1 MPAVGANG
9 SLITPTQLRKVPKRD
24 MDRHTMGLSARRPA
38 RRFHKYV
45 FTFAAVFMFSLG
57 GANPNALAINIEL
70 QPSRKIGDEEKRE
83 EVGEISIAQQYGVA
97 YLPLMIMRQYSLI
110 EKHVSAAGLGNVRV
124 RWNRYPS
131 GKVMNDALK
140 AGLLDFATGGIV
152 PMLTMW
158 DSTSERTRI
167 KGVAAL
173 SSMPL
178 YLNSRNP
185 NVKRLRDFT
194 DRDQIAL
201 PRVKNSIQAVILQM
215 AAAQAFGDENYGQLD
230 KLTVSMAHPN
240 ARTALLSGKSEIT
253 AHLTSP
259 PYQYQELQDPN
270 IHQVFSSHDILGGPT
285 TFTAMWAR
293 GQFRTANPKTF
304 RAVYEAVKEAIGI
317 LEQDKRY
324 AAEVYI
330 QQANSGLSLDFVHA
344 VITQPDTRF
353 GVVPLNVMKYAKF
366 MRKTGTIQ
374 NAPSDWKE
382 VFFPEVY
389 ADAGN

>member
-1 MPAVGANG
+1 MPGVGANG
-9 SLITPTQLRKVPKRD
+9 SPIVAGQLRKMPKRD
-24 MDRHTMGLSARRPA
+24 TDRHTIGVCTPA
-38 RRFHKYV
+38 GRFRTHAL
-45 FTFAAVFMFSLG
+45 TFVALFMFSLA
-57 GANPNALAINIEL
+57 GANQNALAINIEL

-83 EVGEISIAQQYGVA
+83 EVSEISIAQQYGVA
-97 YLPLMIMRQYSLI
+97 YLPLMIMRQYSLV
-110 EKHVSAAGLGNVRV
+110 EKHASAAGLGNLRV

-140 AGLLDFATGGIV
+140 AGLLDFASGGIV

-158 DSTSERTRI
+158 DNTRERTRI

-185 NVKRLRDFT
+185 NVKSLRDFT
-194 DRDQIAL
+194 DKDRIAL
-201 PRVKNSIQAVILQM
+201 PRVKESIQAVILQM
-215 AAAQAFGDENYGQLD
+215 AAAQVFGDQNYGQLD
-230 KLTVSMAHPN
+230 TLTVSMAHPN

-259 PYQYQELQDPN
+259 PYQYQELQNPN
-270 IHQVFSSHDILGGPT
+270 IHQVFSSDDVLGGPA

-293 GQFRTANPKTF
+293 GQFREANPKTF

-353 GVVPLNVMKYAKF
+353 GVVPLNIMKYAKF
-366 MRKTGTIQ
+366 MRKTGTIKK
-374 NAPSDWKE
+374 APSDWKE

-389 ADAGN
+389 VDANN

>member
-1 MPAVGANG
+1 
-9 SLITPTQLRKVPKRD
+9 
-24 MDRHTMGLSARRPA
+24 MGLSTRTPA
-38 RRFHKYV
+38 RRFYKYSL
-45 FTFAAVFMFSLG
+45 TFAVLFMFSLV
-57 GANPNALAINIEL
+57 GANPSALAINIEL
-70 QPSRKIGDEEKRE
+70 QPSRKIGEEEKRE

-140 AGLLDFATGGIV
+140 AGLLDFACGGIV

-158 DSTSERTRI
+158 DNTSERTRI

-185 NVKRLRDFT
+185 NVKRLKDFT
-194 DRDQIAL
+194 DRDRIAL
-201 PRVKNSIQAVILQM
+201 PRVKNSMHAVILQM
-215 AAAQAFGDENYGQLD
+215 AAAQAFGDQNYGQLD

-259 PYQYQELQDPN
+259 PYQYQELQDPT

-366 MRKTGTIQ
+366 MRKTGTIKK
-374 NAPSDWKE
+374 APSDWKE

-389 ADAGN
+389 ADASSP

>member
-1 MPAVGANG
+1 MHRHLIGISAYMCKRCLHKYSVILAVLFIFPLAGAN
-9 SLITPTQLRKVPKRD
+9 Q
-24 MDRHTMGLSARRPA
+24 
-38 RRFHKYV
+38 
-45 FTFAAVFMFSLG
+45 
-57 GANPNALAINIEL
+57 NALALNIEL
-70 QPSRKIGDEEKRE
+70 QPSRKIGQEDKRE
-83 EVGEISIAQQYGVA
+83 EIAEISIAQQYGVA
-97 YLPLMIMRQYSLI
+97 YLPLMIMRQYSLV
-110 EKHVSAAGLGNVRV
+110 EKHTSAAGLGHVRV

-131 GKVMNDALK
+131 GKVMNDALR
-140 AGLLDFATGGIV
+140 AGLLDFASGGIV

-158 DSTSERTRI
+158 DNTRERTRI

-173 SSMPL
+173 SSMPM

-185 NVKRLRDFT
+185 NVKSLRDFT
-194 DRDQIAL
+194 DNDQIAL
-201 PRVKNSIQAVILQM
+201 PRVKKSIQAVVLQM
-215 AAAQAFGDENYGQLD
+215 AAAQTFGDQNYGQLD

-259 PYQYQELQDPN
+259 PFQYQELQDPN
-270 IHQVFSSHDILGGPT
+270 IHRVFSSYDILGGPA

-293 GQFRTANPKTF
+293 GEFRTANPKTF

-353 GVVPLNVMKYAKF
+353 GVTPLNVMKYAKF
-366 MRKTGTIQ
+366 MRKTGTIK
-374 NAPSDWKE
+374 NTPSNWKE
-382 VFFPEVY
+382 VFFPEVH
-389 ADAGN
+389 ADADN

>member
-1 MPAVGANG
+1 MN
-9 SLITPTQLRKVPKRD
+9 
-24 MDRHTMGLSARRPA
+24 RHTMGLSARTPA
-38 RRFHKYV
+38 RRFHKYLL
-45 FTFAAVFMFSLG
+45 TFAVLFLFSLI
-57 GANPNALAINIEL
+57 GANPNALAIGIEL
-70 QPSRKIGDEEKRE
+70 QPSRQIGAEEKHE
-83 EVGEISIAQQYGVA
+83 EVAEVRIAQQYGVA

-110 EKHVSAAGLGNVRV
+110 EKHASDAGLGNVRV

-140 AGLLDFATGGIV
+140 AGLLDFAAGGIV
-152 PMLTMW
+152 PLLTMW
-158 DSTSERTRI
+158 DGTRERTRV

-194 DRDQIAL
+194 DRDRIAL
-201 PRVKNSIQAVILQM
+201 PRVKKSLQAVVLQM
-215 AAAQAFGDENYGQLD
+215 AAAQAFGDKNYGQLD

-270 IHQVFSSHDILGGPT
+270 IHQVFSSYDILGGPT
-285 TFTAMWAR
+285 TFTAVWAR

-317 LEQDKRY
+317 LEQDKSY

-330 QQANSGLSLDFVHA
+330 QQANSGLSPDFVQA
-344 VITQPDTRF
+344 VITQPDVRF
-353 GVVPLNVMKYAKF
+353 GVAPQNVMKYATF
-366 MRKTGTIQ
+366 MHDTGTIQ
-374 NAPSDWKE
+374 NAPADWKE
-382 VFFPEVY
+382 LFFPEVY
-389 ADAGN
+389 ADAPSP